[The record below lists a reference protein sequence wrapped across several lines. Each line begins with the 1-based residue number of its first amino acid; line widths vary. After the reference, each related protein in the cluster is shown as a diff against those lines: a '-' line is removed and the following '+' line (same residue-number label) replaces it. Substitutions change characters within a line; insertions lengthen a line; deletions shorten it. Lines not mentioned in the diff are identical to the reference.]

1 MRKRNDRPYG
11 LGLLQRSPWLPS
23 MSKRVVAGMKTY
35 RGHFGAARYD
45 SHNVRS
51 YSLDLDNARYIDS
64 IPKGEKSAAV
74 NRMIHAYRTKGKSLQ
89 DRIDDLEAQLAF
101 YIEKTEPQMG
111 DKTRK
116 RGFLSW
122 LFRR

>member
-1 MRKRNDRPYG
+1 M
-11 LGLLQRSPWLPS
+11 
-23 MSKRVVAGMKTY
+23 GMKTY

-89 DRIDDLEAQLAF
+89 DRIDNLEAQLAF
-101 YIEKTEPQMG
+101 YTKETEARMGGKTG
-111 DKTRK
+111 IYR
-116 RGFLSW
+116 FFSW